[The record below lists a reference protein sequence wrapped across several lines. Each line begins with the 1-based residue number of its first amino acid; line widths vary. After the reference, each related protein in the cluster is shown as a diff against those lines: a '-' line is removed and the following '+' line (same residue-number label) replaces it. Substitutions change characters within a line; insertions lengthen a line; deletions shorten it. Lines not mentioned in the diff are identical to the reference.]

1 MRPKSLLAL
10 LNSVSNQSL
19 YPNEIIIVDGSIDTN
34 TKEMFS
40 IEFFENLSYYLV
52 DKKDRGLTKQRNYG
66 ISKVSDSIDIVCFLD
81 DDIVLTK
88 TYFKNLINTYSKYPD
103 VGGVGGR
110 IIGDVK
116 WRKLKS
122 DERPTYNDFEIDGY
136 IRDLGSRNIIR
147 KKLGLLSSLPPC
159 FMPKFSNGF
168 SVGNLPP
175 NKKVYKAEYFMGG
188 VSSFKKQIV
197 ASIKFSN
204 YFEGYG
210 LYEDLEYCL
219 RVSKKYRLFV
229 NTGAELYHYHEESG
243 RPNKYTYGKMVL
255 RNGWYVWRVK
265 YPSPSVKSRF
275 KWNMIAFLLTIIRFS
290 NILTSKNKVAVFTE
304 SIGRTV
310 GWCSLLFNKP
320 KIEI

>member
-122 DERPTYNDFEIDGY
+122 DERPNYNDFEIDGY